1 MGGGALEAREA
12 VKCQMSVSIEL
23 CIIFSPIPTHGLTP
37 LTRSPEGAR
46 RQEATTHAHHSE
58 HDSGLWAL
66 LFRLLS
72 PRLTNQS
79 HHIPLR

>member
-46 RQEATTHAHHSE
+46 RQEATTHEGRKQQRTLTTLSMTQCSGPYFS
-58 HDSGLWAL
+58 DSCLPG
-66 LFRLLS
+66 
-72 PRLTNQS
+72 
-79 HHIPLR
+79 